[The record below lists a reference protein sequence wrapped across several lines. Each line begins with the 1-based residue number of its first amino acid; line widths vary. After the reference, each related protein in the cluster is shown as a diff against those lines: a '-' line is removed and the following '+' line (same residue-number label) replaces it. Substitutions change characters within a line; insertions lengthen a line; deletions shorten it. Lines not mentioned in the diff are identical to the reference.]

1 MELQLLMLLKR
12 KAMAKI
18 HRSSVTSQM
27 SRYFDTSPQQ
37 LKDKPKKSTHKIMF
51 KRHYRIH
58 TPLRKQSRCLLQ
70 PPRVMFSVVFVL
82 KKKEENYF
90 IAGSYF
96 SAETDVPLLGRSTE
110 HRPSKGLNEHHS
122 LLNKKFQKSSTKYVS

>member
-1 MELQLLMLLKR
+1 MPPP
-12 KAMAKI
+12 A
-18 HRSSVTSQM
+18 SQ
-27 SRYFDTSPQQ
+27 SY
-37 LKDKPKKSTHKIMF
+37 
-51 KRHYRIH
+51 
-58 TPLRKQSRCLLQ
+58 
-70 PPRVMFSVVFVL
+70 VFCGFCIK

-122 LLNKKFQKSSTKYVS
+122 LLNKKISEELHEVCILVLIKIYSCTKQSTGKNGTKYCYSTT